1 MRRTGHN
8 LITLAFFCLI
18 VAGRG
23 QEGNYKFDNYGNQ
36 SMLLNGNVTGSAT
49 DLGLA
54 FYNPAR
60 LVTVD
65 KPSFVIAGKAYE
77 WSKFTFEDIFETE
90 IDLNTSNFSGV
101 PSIVAGT
108 FNLKFLPKH
117 RFAYSIL
124 SRYRSN
130 IPLNYSSG
138 IQENPEFD
146 PLQNEVSRVTNIN
159 FQNNLREDWYGITWA
174 YPVNEKLGVG
184 ASLFGSIYT
193 SKGGSNI
200 DITAEREDSSTA
212 GYSSVLNYNQKTYGL
227 FLKMGVAWQVS
238 NIDLGVNISLP
249 FIQVEKRASLLYQEN
264 LIGLGPGEDFLAYAE
279 LDDLENKR
287 RTATSI
293 SVGAGI
299 PVGKSTIHLDSSWHS
314 KVKPYQRIELPAF
327 DTIVQNLGP
336 EPFEEEFRSVIN
348 FGAGADIYIS
358 SSIKLIMS
366 FSSDFSATVSSIN
379 LFDVVNPSE
388 GKVNLLNDFWHYGLG
403 TDLSLKWGQ
412 IVLGATYSRT
422 RSPFEEGVQIPDDI
436 IDDGALDFVTG
447 ITFERWRF
455 IVGLEIPLLQNKL
468 TGQPEE

>member
-1 MRRTGHN
+1 MRPTCHY
-8 LITLAFFCLI
+8 LITLALLCLI
-18 VAGRG
+18 VVGRG

-60 LVTVD
+60 LVFVD

-77 WSKFTFEDIFETE
+77 WSQFTFEDVFETE
-90 IDLNTSNFSGV
+90 IDLNTSNFNGI

-117 RFAYSIL
+117 KFAYSIL
-124 SRYRSN
+124 SRYRSD

-138 IQENPEFD
+138 IQDNPEID
-146 PLQNEVSRVTNIN
+146 PIENEVRRVTNIS
-159 FQNNLREDWYGITWA
+159 FQNKLREEWYGITWA

-184 ASLFGSIYT
+184 ASLYGSIYT
-193 SKGGSNI
+193 NRGSSDI
-200 DITAEREDSSTA
+200 DVSAERQDSSTA
-212 GYSSVLNYNQKTYGL
+212 GYSSELNYEQKTYGL
-227 FLKMGVAWQVS
+227 FLKMGVAWQLS
-238 NIDLGVNISLP
+238 NIEIGANLNLP
-249 FIQVEKRASLLYQEN
+249 FIPVETRASLQYQEN
-264 LIGLGPGEDFLAYAE
+264 LFGLGPGEDFFAYE
-279 LDDLENKR
+279 DLEDLDNKR

-299 PVGKSTIHLDSSWHS
+299 PVGKSTIHLNSSWYS
-314 KVKPYQRIELPAF
+314 KVKPYQRIELPALDSAGQRF
-327 DTIVQNLGP
+327 NL

-358 SSIKLIMS
+358 PSVKFIMS

-379 LFDVVNPSE
+379 LFDVVNQSQ
-388 GKVNLLNDFWHYGLG
+388 GKVNLLNDFWHYGFG

-422 RSPFEEGVQIPDDI
+422 KSPFEEDIDIPDDI
-436 IDDGALDFVTG
+436 LDDGALDFVNY

-455 IVGLEIPLLQNKL
+455 IIGLEIPILQGKL
-468 TGQPEE
+468 NEQSEE

>member
-1 MRRTGHN
+1 MRRTCQH
-8 LITLAFFCLI
+8 LITVAFLCLI
-18 VAGRG
+18 VSGRG

-54 FYNPAR
+54 YYNPAR
-60 LVTVD
+60 LVFVD

-77 WSKFTFEDIFETE
+77 WSQFTFEDVFETE
-90 IDLNTSNFSGV
+90 IDLNTSNFSGI

-124 SRYRSN
+124 SRYRSD

-146 PLQNEVSRVTNIN
+146 TLENEVRRVTNIN
-159 FQNNLREDWYGITWA
+159 FQNNLREEWYGITWA

-193 SKGGSNI
+193 NRGGSNI
-200 DITAEREDSSTA
+200 DITAERQDGSTA
-212 GYSSVLNYNQKTYGL
+212 GYSSTLNYNQRTYGL
-227 FLKMGVAWQVS
+227 FLKMGLAWQVS
-238 NIDLGVNISLP
+238 NIKLGANLNLP
-249 FIQVEKRASLLYQEN
+249 FIPVETKASLQYQEN
-264 LIGLGPGEDFLAYAE
+264 LIGLGPGEDFFAYGD
-279 LDDLENKR
+279 LDNLENKR

-299 PVGKSTIHLDSSWHS
+299 PVGKSTIHLDGSWYS
-314 KVKPYQRIELPAF
+314 KVKPYQRIDLPAI
-327 DTIVQNLGP
+327 DAALQGLDS

-358 SSIKLIMS
+358 PSVKFIMS
-366 FSSDFSATVSSIN
+366 FSSDFSATVSSVN
-379 LFDVVNPSE
+379 LFDIINQSQ
-388 GKVNLLNDFWHYGLG
+388 GKVNLLNNFWHYGLG

-422 RSPFEEGVQIPDDI
+422 VSPFKEGVDIPDI
-436 IDDGALDFVTG
+436 ILDDGALDFVTN

-455 IVGLEIPLLQNKL
+455 IVGLEIPLFQGKL
-468 TGQPEE
+468 NEQSEE